1 MHACVYVVW
10 RRHHCRVCG
19 GVFCDSCAPKDAI
32 EVTVLGLPL
41 ILLPLPLMLLLML
54 LLKLLLLM
62 LLPMLLLK
70 LLLLFSRSKS
80 ARHVCL
86 PAMASQGGGQ

>member
-1 MHACVYVVW
+1 M
-10 RRHHCRVCG
+10 
-19 GVFCDSCAPKDAI
+19 FCDSCAPKDAI
-32 EVTVLGLPL
+32 EVTVLRLPL
-41 ILLPLPLMLLLML
+41 VLLLLPLMLLLML
-54 LLKLLLLM
+54 LLKLLLMLLLKLLLLM
-62 LLPMLLLK
+62 LLLMLLLK

>member
-32 EVTVLGLPL
+32 EVTVLRLPL
-41 ILLPLPLMLLLML
+41 ILLLLPLMLLLML
-54 LLKLLLLM
+54 LLLMLLLLKLLLLM
-62 LLPMLLLK
+62 LLLE

-80 ARHVCL
+80 DCHL
-86 PAMASQGGGQ
+86 PTRDG